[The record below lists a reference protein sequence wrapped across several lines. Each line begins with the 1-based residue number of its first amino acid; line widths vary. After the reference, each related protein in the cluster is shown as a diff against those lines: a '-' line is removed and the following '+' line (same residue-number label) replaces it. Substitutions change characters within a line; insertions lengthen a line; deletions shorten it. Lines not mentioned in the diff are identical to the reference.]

1 MPVSIAGMLYKLNM
15 WRAFLWAVALVSLMP
30 SAPAAA
36 EPSLRI
42 RFSHVV
48 ANDTPKGIAVQRFQQ
63 LVHTR
68 SGGDVAVVIYPRAQ
82 LYGDVDEVQALQLGA
97 VEMIAPSLSKFGR
110 MGFPEFEL
118 FDLPFLFASTADVA
132 TVTKG
137 PVGRQLLRQ
146 LERIQLF
153 GLGYLDNGFKH
164 MSANKALIAPGDFVG
179 LRMRVQSSRVI
190 AAQMKALGAQP
201 VALPFGETQR
211 ALAAGV
217 VDGTE
222 NPVSNFWTQ
231 GMHTVQSH
239 FSLTQHGYLGYAVV
253 TNQRFWTG
261 LSAAHRQL
269 LAGALADALAYGN
282 AIAQQ
287 ENDKALQALQQA
299 GTTVIDP
306 VSDEQRQALRLAV
319 QPAYDDLE
327 QRIGT
332 VWLEQVNKVLR
343 QY

>member
-1 MPVSIAGMLYKLNM
+1 MPVSIAGMSYKLNM
-15 WRAFLWAVALVSLMP
+15 WRVCLWAVALVALMP
-30 SAPAAA
+30 NAPAAA

-48 ANDTPKGIAVQRFQQ
+48 ANDTPKGLAVQRFQQ

-132 TVTKG
+132 KVTKG
-137 PVGRQLLRQ
+137 AVGRQLLRQ
-146 LERIQLF
+146 LERIQLL

-164 MSANKALIAPGDFVG
+164 MSANKALIAPSDFVG

-201 VALPFGETQR
+201 VALSFGETQR
-211 ALAAGV
+211 ALTAGV

-231 GMHTVQSH
+231 GMNTVQSH

-253 TNQRFWTG
+253 TNQSFWRG

-269 LAGALADALAYGN
+269 IAGALADALAYGN

-287 ENDKALQALQQA
+287 ENDKALQALKQA

-306 VSDEQRQALRLAV
+306 VSDVQRQVLRHAV

-332 VWLEQVNKVLR
+332 AWLEQVNKVLR